1 MRRREPSSGRWD
13 EAVDEDPAP
22 SAAALVDGSPVAIIS
37 ADSVGTIVAW
47 NSAAERLLGWTS
59 LEVLGR
65 ELASVLQPEKA
76 SACPL
81 KDVLR
86 GAALN
91 GAEIRLRTRTGA
103 PVDVAVWTAPVLAPN
118 HAVDGYQ
125 LVLTDSTER
134 KRLEREHA
142 RQVQE
147 EAELAETQRVLHQFE
162 FLADA
167 TGDLST
173 SLDLQTTLVRAA
185 SVAVPELADWC
196 MLHLLAPGG
205 AIVTAARAASDR
217 SLEPTLAELQRSYPP
232 TPDGL
237 SPGSQAL
244 RTGRSLLQREVTH
257 EWLASMAVDARH
269 LDLLERLAP
278 ISVMGIP
285 LIARD
290 RTIGAMTFASVRP
303 GRYYDAHTMAL
314 AEALAR
320 RCALAIDNARLH
332 AQTRDALRARDTFL
346 SVASHELGGPLARL
360 KLHTEVLLLAQAR
373 DSLDEALLVRSLGSI
388 QRATNRLAAI
398 TQDLLDVA
406 RWQHGDQALRP
417 VRLSFSRLV
426 RDVVRGFKQHLNEE
440 DRLVL
445 HVARGRQTVVGDAV
459 RLQQVCENILEN
471 AFKYSPEGGDV
482 RVDLRPEGGGVLLRV
497 ADHGIGIP
505 PGSTEMIFEPF
516 GRAANA
522 ERRSLPGMGLGLY
535 ICRSTVERHG
545 GRIWAESPGE
555 LQGTTVNVWL
565 PGPAQ

>member
-1 MRRREPSSGRWD
+1 
-13 EAVDEDPAP
+13 
-22 SAAALVDGSPVAIIS
+22 
-37 ADSVGTIVAW
+37 
-47 NSAAERLLGWTS
+47 
-59 LEVLGR
+59 
-65 ELASVLQPEKA
+65 
-76 SACPL
+76 
-81 KDVLR
+81 
-86 GAALN
+86 
-91 GAEIRLRTRTGA
+91 
-103 PVDVAVWTAPVLAPN
+103 
-118 HAVDGYQ
+118 
-125 LVLTDSTER
+125 
-134 KRLEREHA
+134 
-142 RQVQE
+142 
-147 EAELAETQRVLHQFE
+147 
-162 FLADA
+162 
-167 TGDLST
+167 
-173 SLDLQTTLVRAA
+173 
-185 SVAVPELADWC
+185 
-196 MLHLLAPGG
+196 
-205 AIVTAARAASDR
+205 
-217 SLEPTLAELQRSYPP
+217 
-232 TPDGL
+232 
-237 SPGSQAL
+237 
-244 RTGRSLLQREVTH
+244 
-257 EWLASMAVDARH
+257 
-269 LDLLERLAP
+269 
-278 ISVMGIP
+278 
-285 LIARD
+285 
-290 RTIGAMTFASVRP
+290 
-303 GRYYDAHTMAL
+303 
-314 AEALAR
+314 
-320 RCALAIDNARLH
+320 
-332 AQTRDALRARDTFL
+332 
-346 SVASHELGGPLARL
+346 
-360 KLHTEVLLLAQAR
+360 VLLLAQAR

-417 VRLSFSRLV
+417 VRLSFSTLV